1 MTAPADHVTPAAGLR
16 HGLTL
21 AWRGL
26 VPLKNAPGQLLG
38 YVFQPLVMIF
48 VFVYIFGG
56 AANGG
61 DREAAVLYALPGVIV
76 QGALVATT
84 ATGLNLFTDLDNGV
98 FDRLRALPIARSAVL
113 VGRVLTDTLGV
124 AIATAASLLL
134 GYAFG
139 FRIATDPFRALAG
152 IAIVIGFAVAVSVAS
167 AYLGLVAKSVTGIQ
181 LLGFAVFIPLS
192 MGSNAYMSP
201 GDAPGWLRAWIEVNP
216 VSHLVSVL
224 RALLLGGG
232 HATGLGTELLWTAGW
247 AAALAAVF
255 APLALRAYRRRI

>member
-1 MTAPADHVTPAAGLR
+1 MTTPIERVTPAQGMRQA
-16 HGLTL
+16 LTL

-38 YVFQPLVMIF
+38 YVLQPLVMIF

-61 DREAAVLYALPGVIV
+61 ERASVVLYAIPGVVV

-113 VGRVLTDTLGV
+113 TGRILTDAVGV
-124 AIATAASLLL
+124 AIAAVASLLI

-139 FRIATDPFRALAG
+139 FRVATGPFQAIAGLLVVT
-152 IAIVIGFAVAVSVAS
+152 GFAMAVSVAS

-181 LLGFAVFIPLS
+181 LLGFAVFIPIS

-201 GDAPGWLRAWIEVNP
+201 EAAPGWLRAWIEVNP
-216 VSHLVSVL
+216 VSHLVSGL
-224 RALLLGGG
+224 RAMMLGG
-232 HATGLGTELLWTAGW
+232 AYTARLGTELLWIAGW
-247 AAALAAVF
+247 AAGLIVVF